1 MNESDFRK
9 LIQIV
14 EDNSEIKE
22 EVPGA
27 NSPYQEGYKAWKDYL
42 AGKTKQRPVN
52 PYPAGQGM
60 GEWENGAG
68 DAAEH
73 IDWGNGPL
81 EETESKKGPGEVVK
95 KVFKHKGKPVGEI
108 GVDLASSPGGG
119 MYYMKYY
126 GSGRAVSGYDSM
138 EEAFAVLKHYLNQMK
153 EGAIGETEA
162 KKGADGKRCW
172 KGKRYAGTEN
182 GKDKCIPVKEE
193 AESKWEVAIEYGPT
207 ASHTTKIKVSA
218 PDADTAQTKALSI
231 FKKKF
236 PDRRGMVGDY
246 TELK

>member
-1 MNESDFRK
+1 MDDFRK

-14 EDNSEIKE
+14 ENNSEIKKE
-22 EVPGA
+22 GIGDS
-27 NSPYQEGYKAWKDYL
+27 SPYQEGYNAWKDYL

-81 EETESKKGPGEVVK
+81 
-95 KVFKHKGKPVGEI
+95 
-108 GVDLASSPGGG
+108 
-119 MYYMKYY
+119 
-126 GSGRAVSGYDSM
+126 
-138 EEAFAVLKHYLNQMK
+138 
-153 EGAIGETEA
+153 GETEA
-162 KKGADGKRCW
+162 A
-172 KGKRYAGTEN
+172 
-182 GKDKCIPVKEE
+182 PVTK
-193 AESKWEVAIEYGPT
+193 SKWEVAIEYGPA
-207 ASHTTKIKVSA
+207 ASHTAKIKVSA

-236 PDRRGMVGDY
+236 PDRRGMVGDC